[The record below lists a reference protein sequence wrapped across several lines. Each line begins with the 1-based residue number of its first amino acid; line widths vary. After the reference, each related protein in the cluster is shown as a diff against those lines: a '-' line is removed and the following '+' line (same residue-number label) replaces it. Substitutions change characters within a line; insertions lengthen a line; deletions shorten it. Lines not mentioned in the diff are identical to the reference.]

1 MSECIPRI
9 RHCFSTNGP
18 GKEKQWS
25 LALERAWR
33 HSYYCIISLC
43 KLSPSNRRN
52 FKKFIHWR
60 KNAQD
65 ARYSRMQILTMKERL
80 EERSASMSLEI
91 AFFFQKL
98 YITESF
104 QTLKTFLPLDFFK
117 RCFKKNFCFQQPQNS
132 PWIDEMTR
140 AFSASTGIDGVR
152 LAYHIKQALSPFLLN
167 EIFRNK
173 RW

>member
-1 MSECIPRI
+1 MRRFLSIALRILYCAWKHVISRISECIPRI

-18 GKEKQWS
+18 GKEKQWP
-25 LALERAWR
+25 LALERAWW
-33 HSYYCIISLC
+33 HSYYCTISLC

-60 KNAQD
+60 KSAQD

-91 AFFFQKL
+91 AFFFHKL

-117 RCFKKNFCFQQPQNS
+117 RCFKKTFASSNRKIHRES
-132 PWIDEMTR
+132 MKWR
-140 AFSASTGIDGVR
+140 AR
-152 LAYHIKQALSPFLLN
+152 LVPAQA
-167 EIFRNK
+167 
-173 RW
+173 

>member
-1 MSECIPRI
+1 MV
-9 RHCFSTNGP
+9 FSSWTSVVTYG
-18 GKEKQWS
+18 
-25 LALERAWR
+25 
-33 HSYYCIISLC
+33 YYCIILLC

-65 ARYSRMQILTMKERL
+65 ARYSRMQILTMKERF
-80 EERSASMSLEI
+80 EEPSASMSLEI
-91 AFFFQKL
+91 AFFFHKL

-140 AFSASTGIDGVR
+140 ATSASTGIDGVR
-152 LAYHIKQALSPFLLN
+152 LAYHIYQTSTVTYPS
-167 EIFRNK
+167 
-173 RW
+173 